1 MGGNYCRPLQ
11 PDKFYPVIME
21 RKITMA
27 KKMRK
32 VKIRNIV
39 YVLASI
45 VTVSIIAVV
54 IFLFWGANS
63 VEKKQYESQIKQET
77 QAFTDNLISELD
89 QISTSGSAVGTTN
102 GGISPTEAPPEIV
115 TDAEKQ
121 IIGEELTKLDD
132 ERKQQALQTLSAA
145 YSKAFSEQKA
155 EALHIATQLFE
166 QGKAEWDTLKAKG
179 EGTTENKV
187 KLASEYL
194 AKASVAEAQMDAS
207 FNALTDKM
215 KEQLRAE
222 GIDPTNIIAGYQEEY
237 KKIKAHYKDEVMDKA
252 MAAMKQRR

>member
-1 MGGNYCRPLQ
+1 MSAGWASPACPAVRN
-11 PDKFYPVIME
+11 KE
-21 RKITMA
+21 TSITMA

-39 YVLASI
+39 YILASI
-45 VTVSIIAVV
+45 VAVSMIAVV

-77 QAFTDNLISELD
+77 QTFTDSLISKLD
-89 QISTSGSAVGTTN
+89 QVNTSGSAAGTTN
-102 GGISPTEAPPEIV
+102 GGIPPSEAPPEIV
-115 TDAEKQ
+115 SETEKK

-132 ERKQQALQTLSAA
+132 ERKQQVLQTLSAA

-155 EALHIATQLFE
+155 EALRIATQLFN
-166 QGKAEWDTLKAKG
+166 QGKADWEGLKAKG

-215 KEQLRAE
+215 KEQLKAE
-222 GIDPTNIIAGYQEEY
+222 GIDPANIIAEYQEEY
-237 KKIKAHYKDEVMDKA
+237 KIIKAQYKDELMDKA
-252 MAAMKQRR
+252 MAAIKQR